1 MTDRKAEGTCGRR
14 GRRVCSS
21 LKCQRGSKNA
31 GKDLLDRVNDILVPQ
46 HDQIPNN
53 RPPDLSSNSSSAHQ
67 EPFQL
72 SRQLLGF
79 FRVTLRHLTN
89 ERDEVGEELVIF
101 VFTVLG
107 R

>member
-46 HDQIPNN
+46 HDQV
-53 RPPDLSSNSSSAHQ
+53 PDNGTSYLPGHSSSTHQ
-67 EPFQL
+67 EAFQL
-72 SRQLLGF
+72 SRQFLRLLG
-79 FRVTLRHLTN
+79 VTLRNLT
-89 ERDEVGEELVIF
+89 DEGDQVREQLVIF
-101 VFTVLG
+101 ILTVLS